1 MVASRQTMA
10 HYLQQELYERMRSDP
25 VIFDFLQSA
34 VLDGIWYW
42 NIERPEDEWMS
53 PDFWRLFGYDPAQMP
68 HRPSAWQDII
78 FPEDRDLAIENFQ
91 RHCADPDHPYD
102 QLVRYRHRDGG
113 TVWVRC
119 RGLAIRDDQGRPLR
133 MLGAH
138 QDVSDLVRAQ
148 HELQQANERLSAF
161 AHSAAH
167 DLQSPL
173 GTVMQ
178 LIDMLPEQASDP
190 GSRDQRQMVELLR
203 AATQRMHATIRGL
216 LDYAQSSKQSVEW
229 EAVDCQA
236 LVSQIIDDLNAEISD
251 SSARIDCADLP
262 RLRADSTLLRQCFQN
277 LISNGLKF
285 HPPDRA
291 PCLRISARR
300 TDHGWRFCF
309 ADNGIGIPREQLED
323 IFTPLRR
330 LRARGEFP
338 GTGLGLSSARNA
350 VNALGGHIWAESQ
363 PDQGTRF
370 LIDLPDAPPPPAV
383 EVDSA
388 PQPT

>member
-1 MVASRQTMA
+1 MPAPSPHNQ
-10 HYLQQELYERMRSDP
+10 HYLQRELYERMRSDP

-53 PDFWRLFGYDPAQMP
+53 ADFWRVLGYDPAQMP
-68 HRPSAWQDII
+68 HRSSAWQDII

-102 QLVRYRHRDGG
+102 QLVRYHHRDGG

-119 RGLAIRDDQGRPLR
+119 RGLAIRNEQGRPLR

-138 QDVSDLVRAQ
+138 QDVTDLIRTQ
-148 HELQQANERLSAF
+148 QELQQSNARLSAF

-178 LIDMLPEQASDP
+178 LIDMLSDQTSEQAPES
-190 GSRDQRQMVELLR
+190 QHKMVELLR
-203 AATQRMHATIRGL
+203 ASTQRMHQTITGL
-216 LDYAQSSKQSVEW
+216 LDYAQSSQQTAEW
-229 EAVDCQA
+229 AVVNCQA
-236 LVSQIIDDLNAEISD
+236 LVSQIIDDLSVDVSA
-251 SSARIDCADLP
+251 SSAQIDCAELP
-262 RLRADSTLLRQCFQN
+262 SLRADATLLRQCFQN

-285 HPPDRA
+285 HPPERD
-291 PCLRISARR
+291 PQLRISAQR

-309 ADNGIGIPREQLED
+309 ADNGIGIAEDQLED
-323 IFTPLRR
+323 IFTPLKR
-330 LRARGEFP
+330 LRSRGEFP

-350 VNALGGHIWAESQ
+350 VNALGGQIWAESQ
-363 PDQGTRF
+363 PGQGTRF
-370 LIDLPDAPPPPAV
+370 VIELPDAPSGPGHS
-383 EVDSA
+383 ER
-388 PQPT
+388 